1 MKRLALFVFFEKNGQ
16 LRDYVKFYLKE
27 LLKVSS
33 SVIVIANG
41 KLTPESRRKIEGLG
55 CEVQVRENK
64 GLDFAAW
71 KYIILKKGWEFL
83 SSFDELILC
92 NCSCYGPLY
101 SFSQLFEKMNKDP
114 ANSDFWGINRHPEIK
129 GFYLV
134 PYDKE
139 SEVIEHLQSHFL
151 VFKKKLFLSEEFKNW
166 WVNLKPAASY
176 AEEVGY
182 HETKFTRYLENAGF
196 VSACLAFDDELRE
209 LKDNATF
216 YRAIELIKNYNSPL
230 VKRRVFSHPKISWL
244 NQTMGYEPRRLLDF
258 IQSDTQYDTEFIWED
273 LLNSQKPSTI
283 VNNLNLF
290 YIVQDDSVIAK
301 SSEPDSSSS
310 IGVVFFA
317 YYLDEVDNCMGYLK
331 KFPKNSN
338 YYIVSSNPQLLVTY
352 ETQLRREERTNIHVI
367 LSEPRGRDVSA
378 YLIGAKDAFQ
388 ENDIVCCLHDKKTGQ
403 MGPIKGKDFAYH
415 CFENVCRSEDYI
427 LNVVELFKK
436 NHRLGL
442 LVPPFIHSA
451 EFYTL
456 TGNEISTDLK
466 EMEKL
471 YNKFDCSIPFD
482 EATIAPFGTMF
493 WVRGKAFQ
501 KLTQYP
507 WKYSDFPEEPIG
519 YDGTILHGLERM
531 YPMLVQQSGYYVGFL
546 TFPSYAA
553 GLYTNLNSMLRN
565 INTTIFSSFGPS
577 TFSTVL
583 LHINELC
590 AFYNS
595 FQRSLA
601 KKVYKKSRRVLSKM
615 KQIFYS
621 K

>member
-1 MKRLALFVFFEKNGQ
+1 
-16 LRDYVKFYLKE
+16 
-27 LLKVSS
+27 
-33 SVIVIANG
+33 
-41 KLTPESRRKIEGLG
+41 
-55 CEVQVRENK
+55 
-64 GLDFAAW
+64 
-71 KYIILKKGWEFL
+71 
-83 SSFDELILC
+83 
-92 NCSCYGPLY
+92 
-101 SFSQLFEKMNKDP
+101 
-114 ANSDFWGINRHPEIK
+114 
-129 GFYLV
+129 
-134 PYDKE
+134 
-139 SEVIEHLQSHFL
+139 
-151 VFKKKLFLSEEFKNW
+151 
-166 WVNLKPAASY
+166 
-176 AEEVGY
+176 
-182 HETKFTRYLENAGF
+182 
-196 VSACLAFDDELRE
+196 
-209 LKDNATF
+209 
-216 YRAIELIKNYNSPL
+216 
-230 VKRRVFSHPKISWL
+230 
-244 NQTMGYEPRRLLDF
+244 
-258 IQSDTQYDTEFIWED
+258 
-273 LLNSQKPSTI
+273 
-283 VNNLNLF
+283 
-290 YIVQDDSVIAK
+290 
-301 SSEPDSSSS
+301 
-310 IGVVFFA
+310 
-317 YYLDEVDNCMGYLK
+317 
-331 KFPKNSN
+331 
-338 YYIVSSNPQLLVTY
+338 
-352 ETQLRREERTNIHVI
+352 
-367 LSEPRGRDVSA
+367 
-378 YLIGAKDAFQ
+378 
-388 ENDIVCCLHDKKTGQ
+388 